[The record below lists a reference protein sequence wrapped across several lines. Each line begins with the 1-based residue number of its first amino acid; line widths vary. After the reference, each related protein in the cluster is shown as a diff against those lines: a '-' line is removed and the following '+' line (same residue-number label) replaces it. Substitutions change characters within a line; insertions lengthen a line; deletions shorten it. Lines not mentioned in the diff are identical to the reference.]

1 MSKNKSLIEETQK
14 EIKDTQ
20 AKLRQSERDIKACQA
35 ALNNLSQRLEDLVLE
50 DSSSEIPSEDND
62 GDLGVGDHVIAIT
75 NPHKGRTGEL
85 VYVGK
90 YWARAKCDKD
100 KSATFKKAKTN
111 FRVTIE
117 NERRKDINAEQRKKY
132 KRKSAER

>member
-14 EIKDTQ
+14 EMKETQ
-20 AKLRQSERDIKACQA
+20 VKLRQSEKNIKTCQA
-35 ALNNLSQRLEDLVLE
+35 ALNNLSQRLEDLVFE
-50 DSSSEIPSEDND
+50 DSSSEISSEDNN
-62 GDLGVGDHVIAIT
+62 GDLGVGDHVISIT

-90 YWARAKCDKD
+90 YWARAKCDRD

-117 NERRKDINAEQRKKY
+117 NERRKDVNAEQRKTY
-132 KRKSAER
+132 KRKSAKR